1 MYLIKSTFS
10 NFETGTISRFMHFM
24 KGSNTGKTNLEKE
37 RTTYEL
43 INSTSMLDNW
53 MCIFSFYL
61 LKITSIV
68 FNSKH
73 MCYLMMILADPMPL

>member
-1 MYLIKSTFS
+1 MYLIESTFF
-10 NFETGTISRFMHFM
+10 NFEAATISRFMHFM

-61 LKITSIV
+61 LKITSLV
-68 FNSKH
+68 NT
-73 MCYLMMILADPMPL
+73 CAA

>member
-1 MYLIKSTFS
+1 MYLIESTFF
-10 NFETGTISRFMHFM
+10 NFEAATISRFMHFM

-43 INSTSMLDNW
+43 INSTSMLYNW

-61 LKITSIV
+61 LKITSMV
-68 FNSKH
+68 NT
-73 MCYLMMILADPMPL
+73 CAT